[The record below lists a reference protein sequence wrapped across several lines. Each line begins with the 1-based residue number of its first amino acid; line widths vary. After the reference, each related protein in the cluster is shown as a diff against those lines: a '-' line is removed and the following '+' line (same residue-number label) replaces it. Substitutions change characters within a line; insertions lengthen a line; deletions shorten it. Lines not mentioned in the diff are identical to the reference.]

1 MSFDIIAERPQDASR
16 IEILLERTFGP
27 ERKSK
32 TVYRLRDGF
41 EPVTALSFV
50 ALDPDKQLL
59 GSIRYWPIVIGKTAT
74 PAILLGPLAVEPSLQ
89 GRGIGRALVRHSL
102 AVAKRQRHRVCVV
115 VGAPAYYGP
124 YGFENAGA
132 RKLRLPGPV
141 EPDRFQVFELRQG
154 ALKGVMG
161 VIAPAVDVQ
170 DRVSVPRAARPRQ
183 GR

>member
-1 MSFDIIAERPQDASR
+1 MSFQIIAERPQDAGR
-16 IEILLERTFGP
+16 IDILLERTFGP

-32 TVYRLRDGF
+32 TVYRLRDGY
-41 EPVTALSFV
+41 EPVVALSFV
-50 ALDPDKQLL
+50 AVDPDKQLL
-59 GSIRYWPIVIGKTAT
+59 GSIRYWPTVIGKAAT

-102 AVAKRQRHRVCVV
+102 AAAKRQRHRLCLV
-115 VGAPAYYGP
+115 VGAPEYYGP

-154 ALKGVMG
+154 ALKGVSG
-161 VIAPAVDVQ
+161 LIAPAVDASA
-170 DRVSVPRAARPRQ
+170 RLNVPHAAKPRQ